1 MNSEKTF
8 DRIIQAENE
17 PVFSSTVNRL
27 IGSYEKN
34 VDSKLRI
41 VMPSQF
47 REKLGNHPL
56 IMIPWLNRSLAVFP
70 ECNWLPMAE
79 AISKLDLYT
88 KFGLTVRHQVF
99 AQAREVKMD
108 KKEGRIVIPAEM
120 AEYARLNGKT
130 MLLGDWDKIT
140 IWNYI
145 YYKDQIADDVVSLTE
160 RFPKVLQLAKGQ
172 ITPEAIEA
180 EQADAESEANE

>member
-1 MNSEKTF
+1 MNDEKTLENS
-8 DRIIQAENE
+8 IQPETE
-17 PVFSSTVNRL
+17 PVFSSAVNRL

-34 VDSKLRI
+34 LDSKLRI

-47 REKLGNHPL
+47 REKLGKHPL
-56 IMIPWLNRSLAVFP
+56 IMIPWLKRSLAIFP
-70 ECNWLPMAE
+70 ECNWLPLAE

-88 KFGLTVRHQVF
+88 NFGLTVRHQVF

-108 KKEGRIVIPAEM
+108 KKEGRIVIPADM

-140 IWNYI
+140 IWNYT
-145 YYKDQIADDVVSLTE
+145 YYKDQIADDGVSLTK

-180 EQADAESEANE
+180 EQAKTESEAQE